1 MQVIGGKY
9 AGLRKTL
16 KGEGTPLSEVVPSPS
31 KPPSSSPNFP
41 HIPAIYEAKIC
52 FAFGEW
58 RGYRGRFL
66 SFGEVGICC
75 RVRLRARLVSGYLGG
90 RYAERHMGR
99 FLQQCFTVAWQ
110 KMIHVSFRFFFFWG
124 GFSACQ
130 CLSST
135 TSIGSLRTHL
145 PSVKSGIACGAPPCA
160 IEASDSTETHIHA
173 AAS

>member
-1 MQVIGGKY
+1 ME
-9 AGLRKTL
+9 
-16 KGEGTPLSEVVPSPS
+16 GEGTPFRRGFRLPPNLPHPPRPS
-31 KPPSSSPNFP
+31 P

-58 RGYRGRFL
+58 RGYRGSFL

-75 RVRLRARLVSGYLGG
+75 RVRLRTLLVSGYRGG

-99 FLQQCFTVAWQ
+99 FLQQCFTAAWQ
-110 KMIHVSFRFFFFWG
+110 KMIHVSFRGFFFG
-124 GFSACQ
+124 GFNTCQ

>member
-1 MQVIGGKY
+1 ME
-9 AGLRKTL
+9 
-16 KGEGTPLSEVVPSPS
+16 GEGSPFRRGFLL
-31 KPPSSSPNFP
+31 PPNLPHPPRTSPRSTRLCS
-41 HIPAIYEAKIC
+41 AIIW
-52 FAFGEW
+52 FALYGAGALGGSFFG
-58 RGYRGRFL
+58 
-66 SFGEVGICC
+66 
-75 RVRLRARLVSGYLGG
+75 LGG
-90 RYAERHMGR
+90 RDLLQGAASHSVGERLFGRKYAERHMGR
-99 FLQQCFTVAWQ
+99 FLQWRFTAALQ
-110 KMIHVSFRFFFFWG
+110 GTGMCRSGFSFLG

>member
-1 MQVIGGKY
+1 ME
-9 AGLRKTL
+9 
-16 KGEGTPLSEVVPSPS
+16 GEGPPFRRGFLLPPNLPHPPRTSPISPPFTKRKFVSLLESGGDIGEV
-31 KPPSSSPNFP
+31 
-41 HIPAIYEAKIC
+41 
-52 FAFGEW
+52 
-58 RGYRGRFL
+58 FL

-75 RVRLRARLVSGYLGG
+75 RVRLRARLVSGYRGG

-99 FLQQCFTVAWQ
+99 FLQQCFTAAWQ
-110 KMIHVSFRFFFFWG
+110 KMIHVSFRVFFFG
-124 GFSACQ
+124 GFGACQ

-135 TSIGSLRTHL
+135 TSIGSRRTHL